1 MNDATSVVL
10 FNAVQKLDKGKLNG
24 RAALRVL
31 LDFLYLFST
40 STALG
45 VIVSLY
51 SLYDAQVIT
60 RGCKFVL
67 FR

>member
-60 RGCKFVL
+60 
-67 FR
+67 